1 MTQEQTTVPF
11 LHPYQANFIRHQL
24 LQLIGAFYFA
34 GDHRVLAASRE
45 GVEDTILST
54 FPGATPEQRAL
65 LQDAKNVRD
74 KDELKIY
81 MSRLEPYV
89 IPFPEITAAEIR
101 KLFPKVKKLVLPDL
115 QSIDRS
121 KLTYLGW
128 RDIATNSLYLVYRS
142 GDKWAG
148 KEFKFVPGPK
158 NRTMICSW
166 CHASGSGDDVA
177 LVTSRVKT
185 KIVDGYKTLGN
196 HLCLD
201 SAKCNAQITSTTEME
216 ALLASLR

>member
-1 MTQEQTTVPF
+1 MTQEQTMVPF
-11 LHPYQANFIRHQL
+11 MHPHQINFIRHQL

-34 GDHRVLAASRE
+34 GDYRVLAASRE
-45 GVEDTILST
+45 NVEDTVLSL
-54 FPGATPEQRAL
+54 FPGATPAQRAL

-74 KDELKIY
+74 RDELKAY
-81 MSRLEPYV
+81 MSRLEPYI

-115 QSIDRS
+115 ENLDRT

-128 RDIATNSLYLVYRS
+128 RDIATNSLYLVSRN

-148 KEFKFVPGPK
+148 TEFKFVAAQK

-166 CHASGSGDDVA
+166 CHSVGKGDDVA

-185 KIVDGYKTLGN
+185 KIVDGYKTQGN

-201 SAKCNAQITSTTEME
+201 SAACNARITSTTEME
-216 ALLASLR
+216 ALLASFR